1 MADRSDRFAY
11 TSPDE
16 IVVAACATCVHS
28 RGALT
33 CDAFPERIPR
43 PILAGRV
50 RHVEPYDG
58 DGGIQYEPTAEAV
71 EDGTAEAR
79 GDDRRP

>member
-1 MADRSDRFAY
+1 MADRPDRFAH

-43 PILAGRV
+43 PILDGRV

-58 DGGIQYEPTAEAV
+58 DGGIRYEPTPEAI
-71 EDGTAEAR
+71 EAGTAEGHGA
-79 GDDRRP
+79 DRRP